1 MPQSVKIIIEYT
13 LKMWNIT
20 STILIII
27 NGTFCNTHALSSH
40 CFKQGEQTLRQ
51 LAFKTR
57 KQNFPITLKIGEGH
71 KTEQV
76 KPNQGY

>member
-1 MPQSVKIIIEYT
+1 MPLT
-13 LKMWNIT
+13 
-20 STILIII
+20 
-27 NGTFCNTHALSSH
+27 THALSSH
-40 CFKQGEQTLRQ
+40 CFKQQEQTLRR

-57 KQNFPITLKIGEGH
+57 KQNFPVTLKIGKGH